1 MTRDGVDAILDQWSR
16 ERPEL
21 DTSPMGVF
29 GRMTRLARLQRAA
42 SEARLSRAGINSAE
56 FDVLA
61 TLRRSGEPYALTPS
75 QLADAVMVTS
85 GGMTG
90 RVDRLVRAGLVAR
103 EQDPRDR
110 RSVRVRLTD
119 EGRAVVDRAVVE
131 HLAAEEDLLA
141 PLSASERERLSALLR
156 KLLSA
161 RGA

>member
-1 MTRDGVDAILDQWSR
+1 MNRDGVDAILDQWSR

-29 GRMTRLARLQRAA
+29 GRMTRLARLQRTA
-42 SEARLSRAGINSAE
+42 SEARLSGAGINSAE

-141 PLSASERERLSALLR
+141 PLSARERERLTALLR

>member
-119 EGRAVVDRAVVE
+119 EGRSVVDRAVVE